1 MTKEELFYSSIIFL
15 IIGMISHVISYILM
29 TDYNIGMIL
38 GYGLCAVCITA
49 YIYRVIQQ
57 EWIKNRRIN

>member
-1 MTKEELFYSSIIFL
+1 MTKEELFYSSIVFL

-38 GYGLCAVCITA
+38 GYGLCAICITA
-49 YIYRVIQQ
+49 YIYRVAHQ
-57 EWIKNRRIN
+57 EWINYMRD